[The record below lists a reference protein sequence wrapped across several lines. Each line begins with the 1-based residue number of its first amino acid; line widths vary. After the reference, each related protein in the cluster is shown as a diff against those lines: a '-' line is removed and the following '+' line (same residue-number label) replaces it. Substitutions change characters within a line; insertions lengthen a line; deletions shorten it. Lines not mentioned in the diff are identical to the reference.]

1 MKKASTKVT
10 LRNFIEE
17 LHWYIWF
24 LNKIVAAKK
33 VVARPEEKIEVLEAF
48 VFKVAASWEVLVDDL
63 LIDCLNKD
71 TSRYA
76 EYKGMTLRKNLP
88 RNVCAAMLMGLDSL
102 DLKRGG
108 HTRATARKILV
119 PAHNP
124 FQAISSGAW
133 RKIDEF
139 FRIRNYLA
147 HYSDHAQ
154 RNLMNDYRNNHGLTR
169 FVRPGQFLYAYNRAK
184 TQIRFGDYIGAF
196 LEAAD
201 DMIKAL
207 GVTIP

>member
-10 LRNFIEE
+10 LRNFVED
-17 LHWYIWF
+17 LHWYIRF

-33 VVARPEEKIEVLEAF
+33 VVARPQEKTEVLEAF
-48 VFKVAASWEVLVDDL
+48 VFKVAALWEVLVNDL

-76 EYKGMTLRKNLP
+76 DYKGMALSKNLT
-88 RNVCAAMLMGLDSL
+88 RNVCAAMLTGLDYL
-102 DLKRGG
+102 DFKSVG

-124 FQAISSGAW
+124 FQAISKATA
-133 RKIDEF
+133 RRIDEF
-139 FRIRNYLA
+139 FTIRNYLA

-154 RNLMNDYRNNHGLTR
+154 RKLMNDYRNNHGFTL
-169 FVRPGQFLYAYNRAK
+169 FIRPGQFLYAYNRAK
-184 TQIRFGDYIGAF
+184 TQIRFGDYIDAF
-196 LEAAD
+196 LQAAAD
-201 DMIKAL
+201 MSKAL
-207 GVTIP
+207 GVNLP

>member
-24 LNKIVAAKK
+24 LNKIVAAKRVVGQPDEK
-33 VVARPEEKIEVLEAF
+33 VEVLEAF
-48 VFKVAASWEVLVDDL
+48 VFKVAALWEVLAEDL

-76 EYKGMTLRKNLP
+76 EYKGMALSKNLT
-88 RNVCAAMLMGLDSL
+88 RNVCAAMLTGLDYL
-102 DLKRGG
+102 DFKSVG

-124 FQAISSGAW
+124 FQAISKAAA
-133 RKIDEF
+133 RRIDEF
-139 FRIRNYLA
+139 FTIRNYLA

-154 RNLMNDYRNNHGLTR
+154 RSLMDKYRNNHGLTR
-169 FVRPGQFLYAYNRAK
+169 FVRPGQFLYAYSRAN
-184 TQIRFGDYIGAF
+184 THIRFGDYIGAF

-201 DMIKAL
+201 DIAKSL
-207 GVTIP
+207 GVNLP